1 MATEVFINIKD
12 LPELTEVANGD
23 YLLIENAT
31 GTHIIDFKNFVIPSE
46 NTLLT
51 TTVNQNI
58 SAVTQLFSDVSVM
71 SSTLSGRVDDN
82 TTNIST
88 LSTRV
93 NAFPLIY
100 LGKSKI
106 TINSGNSEASNV
118 LTPINE
124 YISQLS
130 VDDILVFPANDYA
143 SKHPVI
149 VKEYDTS
156 TGSVTLK
163 GSFSKTVL
171 ISNNVSELS
180 SLTISNLELSTAY
193 IPAESNAIYNV
204 FAIKTIT
211 V

>member
-1 MATEVFINIKD
+1 
-12 LPELTEVANGD
+12 
-23 YLLIENAT
+23 
-31 GTHIIDFKNFVIPSE
+31 
-46 NTLLT
+46 
-51 TTVNQNI
+51 
-58 SAVTQLFSDVSVM
+58 
-71 SSTLSGRVDDN
+71 
-82 TTNIST
+82 
-88 LSTRV
+88 
-93 NAFPLIY
+93 

-118 LTPINE
+118 LTPIND

-149 VKEYDTS
+149 IKEYDTS